1 MKGIMKN
8 IIFGLLVFMTALNTG
23 CVSYYA
29 HKNWKEAQDKKAV
42 RVEADGETVMVG
54 VDMLQLS
61 YLKDNWKVALG
72 AGVVD
77 AVLLYYTYDW
87 VDSLN
92 DSSSSSGNRNNEVNI
107 SGNSESSINISIVG
121 DTDSDT
127 RNDNDNSNNS
137 FY

>member
-1 MKGIMKN
+1 MKSIFC
-8 IIFGLLVFMTALNTG
+8 IIFASLMLLNTS

-29 HKNWKEAQDKKAV
+29 HKGWKEAQEKKAV
-42 RVEADGETVMVG
+42 RVETDGEAVMVG
-54 VDMLQLS
+54 VDLFQTT
-61 YLKDNWKVALG
+61 YLKDNWKIALG
-72 AGVVD
+72 AGIVD

-92 DSSSSSGNRNNEVNI
+92 DGSNSSGSRNNEVNI
-107 SGNSESSINISIVG
+107 SGNSESSISVSIIG
-121 DTDSDT
+121 DSDTDT